1 MDIRL
6 DDGSRY
12 IIEKLNSHGK
22 RADIV
27 GGCVRDF
34 LLGKE
39 PFDFDITT
47 DASPD
52 EMKEIFSSDRVI
64 ETGIKHGTITVLYDG
79 SPYEVTTYRED
90 GEYLDHRHPT
100 EVKFAKN
107 IESDLSRRDF
117 TVNAIA
123 YNEQDGVTDLFC
135 GLEDIRKKII
145 RAVGDPY
152 KRFDEDALRILR
164 AIRFSATLGFS
175 IEENTAEAARAL
187 AMHLDSISAERIYAE
202 WQKLIVGAD
211 AYSVIANYPEIIEK
225 IIGFTPTLPDEDA
238 FICAE
243 PITRIL
249 SLFATRKSA
258 ASDYKKYCERLHTD
272 SKTMRL
278 GIAVLENLDRTYCT
292 MQDVHFSLR
301 DIGYSGTKC
310 LINLKILRAELTASA
325 LDIFDAAI
333 AEKRPYIIAM
343 LEVGGEDMISLGF
356 RGKEVGKMLSTLLEA
371 VILDRVS
378 NNSEELIEYAKSY
391 TDSD

>member
-12 IIEKLNSHGK
+12 IIEKLNSHGT

-47 DASPD
+47 EASPD

-64 ETGIKHGTITVLYDG
+64 ETGIKHGTITVLYEG

-145 RAVGDPY
+145 HD
-152 KRFDEDALRILR
+152 
-164 AIRFSATLGFS
+164 T
-175 IEENTAEAARAL
+175 
-187 AMHLDSISAERIYAE
+187 
-202 WQKLIVGAD
+202 
-211 AYSVIANYPEIIEK
+211 
-225 IIGFTPTLPDEDA
+225 
-238 FICAE
+238 
-243 PITRIL
+243 
-249 SLFATRKSA
+249 
-258 ASDYKKYCERLHTD
+258 
-272 SKTMRL
+272 
-278 GIAVLENLDRTYCT
+278 
-292 MQDVHFSLR
+292 
-301 DIGYSGTKC
+301 
-310 LINLKILRAELTASA
+310 
-325 LDIFDAAI
+325 
-333 AEKRPYIIAM
+333 
-343 LEVGGEDMISLGF
+343 
-356 RGKEVGKMLSTLLEA
+356 
-371 VILDRVS
+371 
-378 NNSEELIEYAKSY
+378 
-391 TDSD
+391 